1 MESGLRR
8 VFRGRYR
15 NENGEILIQAFT
27 EGYNL
32 YYMEAIS
39 VISYTYSKIRIVDF
53 KIGTDKWD
61 IIDFEKEVKE
71 NFSLETIKEIWD
83 RDFLNKWKKG
93 RI

>member
-8 VFRGRYR
+8 VFKGRYR

-27 EGYNL
+27 EDYNL

-71 NFSLETIKEIWD
+71 NFSLETIREIWD
-83 RDFLNKWKKG
+83 RDFLNRWKKG